1 MGGIVPKKDLED
13 YGLGENRDFNNCR
26 QDELD
31 FVFQNIDSP
40 WEGLEPE
47 KREPKVRF
55 YVDIDQ
61 DLNCLLTEKAR
72 ELKKSKS
79 ELVRELL
86 DRALHK

>member
-1 MGGIVPKKDLED
+1 MPKRDLND
-13 YGLGENRDFNNCR
+13 YGVSEDQDLNNCK
-26 QDELD
+26 QEELN
-31 FVFQNIDSP
+31 FVFQNSDSP

-47 KREPKVRF
+47 KRELKVRF

-79 ELVRELL
+79 ELVRLL
-86 DRALHK
+86 LKRSFHK